1 MTELAYLA
9 DSDAAY
15 VRRFETRVRAL
26 PPGGAVLESTFF
38 YPTGGGQ
45 PADLGLL
52 RRPSDGATWKV
63 TDVQRS
69 GGSALHRLAR
79 PPLGAAPL
87 GPGLLVEGEI
97 DWERRYRH
105 MRLHT
110 GQHLLSA
117 RLFALLQRRTRGA
130 KFSGTTG
137 TIELEPGP
145 PVVLPA
151 LAADLAAW
159 IAADRDVRITFVPRA
174 EYERSPASRSSAL
187 ALPPNVDP
195 VRVVEI
201 EEADRCPCGGTHVRR
216 LGEVGPVEVTSA
228 TELVGGSTELAF
240 RIASAPPRPSA

>member
-1 MTELAYLA
+1 MAELEYLA

-15 VRRFETRVRAL
+15 VRRFQSRVRAL
-26 PPGGAVLESTFF
+26 PPGGAILESTYF

-52 RRPSDGATWKV
+52 RRLDDDTAWKV

-69 GGSALHRLAR
+69 GGTALHRLGRA
-79 PPLGAAPL
+79 PSGSAPL
-87 GPGLLVEGEI
+87 AAGNLVEGEI

-117 RLFALLQRRTRGA
+117 RLFALHQRRTRGA
-130 KFSGTTG
+130 KFSGTGG
-137 TIELEPGP
+137 TLELEPGP
-145 PVVLPA
+145 PLA
-151 LAADLAAW
+151 LAPLADDLAEW
-159 IAADRDVRITFVPRA
+159 IGADRNVHITFVPRT

-187 ALPPNVDP
+187 ALPSNVDP

-228 TELVGGSTELAF
+228 TDLVGGSTEVAF
-240 RIASAPPRPSA
+240 RIASAPPRPSG

>member
-1 MTELAYLA
+1 MPELAYLA
-9 DSDAAY
+9 DSDSAY
-15 VRRFETRVRAL
+15 VRQFRSQVRAL
-26 PPGGAVLESTFF
+26 PPGGAVLESTYF

-52 RRPSDGATWKV
+52 RRPGDATTWKV
-63 TDVQRS
+63 RDVQRS
-69 GGSALHRLAR
+69 GGTALHRLAR
-79 PPLGAAPL
+79 APPGSVPLGV
-87 GPGLLVEGEI
+87 GSLVEGEI

-130 KFSGTTG
+130 KFSGTGG
-137 TIELEPGP
+137 TLELEPGP
-145 PVVLPA
+145 PL
-151 LAADLAAW
+151 DLATLANDLGEW
-159 IAADRDVRITFVPRA
+159 IASDRPVRITFVPRA

-187 ALPPNVDP
+187 ALPANVDP

-216 LGEVGPVEVTSA
+216 LGEVGPVEVTSVTERVGGA
-228 TELVGGSTELAF
+228 TEVAF